1 MSQLEKNL
9 YKRVVVKPNLKTSTD
24 GRTYR
29 GFSTTSNNPK
39 NFGLYDYDLVK
50 QDLIN
55 HFHIRQTEK
64 LSDPTFGTIIW
75 DILFEPFT
83 REVQEAV
90 VEDVTR
96 IVNYD
101 PRTRIDKI
109 LVDTFDQGIQVDIT
123 LTFLPYKIQDQL
135 RFKFDKENGLLS

>member
-1 MSQLEKNL
+1 M
-9 YKRVVVKPNLKTSTD
+9 
-24 GRTYR
+24 
-29 GFSTTSNNPK
+29 
-39 NFGLYDYDLVK
+39 
-50 QDLIN
+50 
-55 HFHIRQTEK
+55 
-64 LSDPTFGTIIW
+64 SDPTFGTIIW

-90 VEDVTR
+90 VNDVTR

-101 PRTRIDKI
+101 PRTKIDKI